1 MVQTLAEVLG
11 PEFDFR
17 FGDLIPHFSDAC
29 SSGLIR
35 ALCSLQI
42 EDGAD
47 PMQWKF
53 TNKYITT
60 SDIIW
65 FINYL
70 FLENQVIS
78 DKHIALRETVI
89 SNYEKMSSYGT
100 ALELPVQ
107 NTELLD
113 LILCIQYGV
122 GNVVTSNKQT
132 SLQKDA
138 ITSYLDR
145 THPNFR
151 SEESLTPFTTVN
163 VFGRNLVHSA
173 LTTAAINMR
182 DPYDYCLLVFQNEYY
197 KLINPIDSTILPRRS
212 QKGRCDY
219 KNLGKR
225 CTLAT
230 AFVRCYLH
238 RRAEMLQYRSSLVA

>member
-17 FGDLIPHFSDAC
+17 FGDLIPHFSEAC

-42 EDGAD
+42 EDGVD

-60 SDIIW
+60 NDIRW
-65 FINYL
+65 FIYVVSWENKDVYNNRSAL
-70 FLENQVIS
+70 F
-78 DKHIALRETVI
+78 ETLMSTYKFI
-89 SNYEKMSSYGT
+89 YGYETLM
-100 ALELPVQ
+100 ELPVQ
-107 NTELLD
+107 NAELLD

-151 SEESLTPFTTVN
+151 SEESLAPFTTVN
-163 VFGRNLVHSA
+163 VFGRNLVHSG
-173 LTTAAINMR
+173 LTTAAINMNA
-182 DPYDYCLLVFQNEYY
+182 PNDYCLLVFPNEYY
-197 KLINPIDSTILPRRS
+197 RLCNPIGNTILPRHS

-230 AFVRCYLH
+230 AFIRCYLH